1 MKSWVEVRPGAYHDS
16 VTLMRVSRRLT
27 GRAGVADAMAAMAT
41 ELNREVLEQMGF
53 EVPAGAGPGDLVVAL
68 RAEDRAFDE
77 ARHALDDLLH
87 EAAHPAPAS
96 GPDGW
101 GAQEPARTTAA
112 AAARVGAS
120 EASIVLLS
128 VPGPHVFPEA
138 MDALDAGLNVM
149 IFSDNVPLDQEIELK
164 ETAARRGLIVLGPDC
179 GTAVIGGAG
188 LGFANAVDPGPVGMV
203 AASGTGAQQ
212 LMCLLDAAGVGVS
225 HVLGVG
231 GRDLSRQVSGRSS
244 LAALAALDADPATEV
259 ILMVSK
265 PPAPRVAD
273 LIREAARRL
282 DTPVIFALPGPGDGD
297 RPGEYPGERR
307 DLTRAAEETLERLG
321 RPVPQWPSWPAT
333 APRRGISR
341 GGTTPHLRGLFAGGT
356 LRDEAEAVVG
366 DVLGWDLAAHG
377 HSLVDFG
384 DDTYTRGRAHPM
396 IDPTLRL
403 AALAEQAADPGC
415 GVLLLDVVLGY
426 GAEPDPAAALA
437 PAIEKALRDR
447 DDLAAVV
454 SLCGT
459 RADPQGREQQA
470 NALYRAGAT
479 VFLSNAAAA
488 RHAASLVQAGDDA
501 DAQAARADAQTAWAD
516 AQTARNA
523 SRGAT

>member
-1 MKSWVEVRPGAYHDS
+1 
-16 VTLMRVSRRLT
+16 MRVSRRLG
-27 GRAGVADAMAAMAT
+27 GRAGVAGAMAAMAT
-41 ELNREVLEQMGF
+41 ELNREVLERMGF
-53 EVPAGAGPGDLVVAL
+53 EVPAEAGPGDLVVAI
-68 RAEDRAFDE
+68 RAEDAAFDE

-87 EAAHPAPAS
+87 EAARPAPAD
-96 GPDGW
+96 GPGGW
-101 GAQEPARTTAA
+101 GEQAPARTTAA
-112 AAARVGAS
+112 AAARVEAS
-120 EASIVLLS
+120 EASIALLS

-188 LGFANAVDPGPVGMV
+188 LGFANAVEPGPVGMV

-212 LMCLLDAAGVGVS
+212 LMCLLDTAGVGVS

-231 GRDLSRQVSGRSS
+231 GRDLSRQVSGRSA

-265 PPAPRVAD
+265 PPAPQVAD

-282 DTPVIFALPGPGDGD
+282 DTPVIFALPGSGEGD
-297 RPGEYPGERR
+297 RPGEYPGDRG

-321 RPVPQWPSWPAT
+321 RPVPQWPSWPAP
-333 APRRGISR
+333 APARRASG
-341 GGTTPHLRGLFAGGT
+341 LRGLFAGGT
-356 LRDEAEAVVG
+356 LRDEAEAVIG
-366 DVLGWDLAAHG
+366 DALGWDLAAHG

-384 DDTYTRGRAHPM
+384 DDAYTRGRAHPM

-426 GAEPDPAAALA
+426 GADPDPAAALA

-447 DDLAAVV
+447 DDLVAVV

-470 NALYRAGAT
+470 NALCRAGAT

-488 RHAASLVQAGDDA
+488 RHAASLVQARDG
-501 DAQAARADAQTAWAD
+501 ADAQTAPSATRTARD
-516 AQTARNA
+516 AAQTARNA
-523 SRGAT
+523 SRRAT